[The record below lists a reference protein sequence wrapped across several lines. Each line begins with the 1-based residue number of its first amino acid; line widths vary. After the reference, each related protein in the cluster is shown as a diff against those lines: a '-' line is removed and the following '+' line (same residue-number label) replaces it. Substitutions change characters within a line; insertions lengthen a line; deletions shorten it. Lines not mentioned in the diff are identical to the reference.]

1 MEKLL
6 VVIFIDVVVKMEVKV
21 DPELVENIQKVAEVD
36 IKKIKEE
43 PRDPEI
49 MENMRKDLLQ
59 MDVVINNVTSTFQ

>member
-1 MEKLL
+1 MSG
-6 VVIFIDVVVKMEVKV
+6 FIGVVVKMEVKV

-49 MENMRKDLLQ
+49 MENMRRDLLQ

>member
-1 MEKLL
+1 
-6 VVIFIDVVVKMEVKV
+6 MEVKV

-43 PRDPEI
+43 PRDSEI
-49 MENMRKDLLQ
+49 MENMRRDLLQ